1 MKKRT
6 SKPIFYVSLFIL
18 VTAVSLFTFITYL
31 FISWLMSLVPQ
42 VGILGILMSNLVL
55 GIGAFMM
62 YNMYLSAKEVYKK
75 QVKQRQMKKK
85 GLIK

>member
-75 QVKQRQMKKK
+75 QVKQR
-85 GLIK
+85 

>member
-6 SKPIFYVSLFIL
+6 NKPIFYVSMFIL
-18 VTAVSLFTFITYL
+18 LAAVSLFTYITYL

-42 VGILGILMSNLVL
+42 IGIFGVLMSNLVL

-62 YNMYLSAKEVYKK
+62 YSIYLSAKEVYEK
-75 QVKQRQMKKK
+75 QMKR
-85 GLIK
+85 

>member
-18 VTAVSLFTFITYL
+18 FAAVSLFTYITYL

-42 VGILGILMSNLVL
+42 VGILGFLMSNLVL

-62 YNMYLSAKEVYKK
+62 YSVYLSAKEVYEK
-75 QVKQRQMKKK
+75 QVK
-85 GLIK
+85 